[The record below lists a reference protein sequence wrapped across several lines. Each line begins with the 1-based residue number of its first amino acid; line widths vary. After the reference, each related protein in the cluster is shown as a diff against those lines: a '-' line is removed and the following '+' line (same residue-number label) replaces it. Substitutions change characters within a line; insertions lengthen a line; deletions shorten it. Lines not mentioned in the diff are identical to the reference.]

1 MGKGGAE
8 SALPTIGG
16 FLKKNQGTPGACN
29 TVYNFRFSV
38 ILTQK
43 NTLIFEKTHEKFNR
57 FFRQILE
64 NHFIVK
70 Q

>member
-16 FLKKNQGTPGACN
+16 FLKKNQGTPGAYVLCN

-43 NTLIFEKTHEKFNR
+43 NIIFRKDSWKNSTDFLDKF
-57 FFRQILE
+57 
-64 NHFIVK
+64 
-70 Q
+70 

>member
-43 NTLIFEKTHEKFNR
+43 NNIIFRKDSWKIQ
-57 FFRQILE
+57 QI
-64 NHFIVK
+64 F
-70 Q
+70 